1 MEPRKRQVKGGRKM
15 KNSREVVHVEPPM
28 IPVMASP
35 TEIVIN
41 AQAQATALMDIV
53 EKKELYAVIGSG
65 TRAKKYLEYE
75 AWQLIGAFNNAFA
88 NTEYVRPLYES
99 PASAAAGAIDTLIEG
114 EEHNESGSREIL
126 AYEAKVNIVKHGE
139 VLASAVMVCGMDSF
153 PTKGRKGIDRDRAA
167 MSAAQ
172 TWAASKA
179 FRMVYSYIAVLA
191 DYEPTPAAEMQ
202 SGAVAVEGKVSES
215 ATDNVVLAPTRDVK
229 SPFEAFKTAAKEMG
243 YNTVEAIEG
252 ATGMELAQI
261 ENLGVDELRVKFREL
276 RVMAGETS
284 D

>member
-1 MEPRKRQVKGGRKM
+1 MT
-15 KNSREVVHVEPPM
+15 NSREVVHVEPTM
-28 IPVMASP
+28 MPVVASP
-35 TEIVIN
+35 SEIVAN

-99 PASAAAGAIDTLIEG
+99 PASAAAGAIDDLMEG
-114 EEHNESGSREIL
+114 EEHNGSTSREIL

-202 SGAVAVEGKVSES
+202 SGAVAVKGKVSES
-215 ATDNVVLAPTRDVK
+215 APDDVVQAPTRDA
-229 SPFEAFKTAAKEMG
+229 SGPFEAFKTAAKELG
-243 YNTVEAIEG
+243 YTTVDAIEG
-252 ATGMELAQI
+252 ATDMGLEQL
-261 ENLGVDELRVKFREL
+261 EKLSVDELRVKFREL
-276 RVMAGETS
+276 RVMAGENG

>member
-1 MEPRKRQVKGGRKM
+1 MT
-15 KNSREVVHVEPPM
+15 NSREVVHVEPTTA
-28 IPVMASP
+28 PVVASP
-35 TEIVIN
+35 TEIVFN
-41 AQAQATALMDIV
+41 AQEQATALMDIV

-65 TRAKKYLEYE
+65 GRAKKYLEYE

-99 PASAAAGAIDTLIEG
+99 PASAAAGAIDNLMFHNEG
-114 EEHNESGSREIL
+114 EHAVSTSREIL

-202 SGAVAVEGKVSES
+202 SGAVALTEKGSEP
-215 ATDNVVLAPTRDVK
+215 ATGDDVQVPTDANR
-229 SPFEAFKTAAKEMG
+229 PFEAFKTAAKELG
-243 YNTVEAIEG
+243 YATAEAVEG
-252 ATGMELAQI
+252 ATGMRLEQL
-261 ENLGVDELRVKFREL
+261 EKLSVEELRGKFREL